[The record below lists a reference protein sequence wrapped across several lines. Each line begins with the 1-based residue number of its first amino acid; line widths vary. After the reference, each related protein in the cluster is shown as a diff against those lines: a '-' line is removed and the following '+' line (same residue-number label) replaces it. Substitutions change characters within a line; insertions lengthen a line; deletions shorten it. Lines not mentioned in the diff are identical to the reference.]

1 MVIRNATSS
10 DASRLRE
17 LISQLGYSDFSEKEV
32 AEKIEKHNQPG
43 YRLLVVEE
51 AGNVIAF
58 ASLHWFEMMHR
69 KGFIGRITGFCVDE
83 NLRSRGI
90 GQKLLK
96 ACEASLK
103 KEGCNRL
110 EVTSNIKRAR
120 AHQFYLKAG
129 YLEDSLR
136 FVKNQGF

>member
-1 MVIRNATSS
+1 MVIRNAKLS
-10 DASRLRE
+10 DAYRLRE
-17 LISQLGYSDFSEKEV
+17 LISQLGYPDFSEKDA
-32 AEKIEKHNQPG
+32 AEKIEKHNQPS

-51 AGNVIAF
+51 ASNVIAF
-58 ASLHWFEMMHR
+58 ASLHWFEMVHR

-83 NLRSRGI
+83 SFRSRGV
-90 GQKLLK
+90 GQELLK

-110 EVTSNIKRAR
+110 EVTSNKKRAR
-120 AHQFYLKAG
+120 AHQFYMKAG
-129 YLEDSLR
+129 YLDDSLR